1 MRIEKEAELV
11 TASGR
16 RFLTLTEAAAVLE
29 VSRPTLD
36 RIILRGE
43 LRTVKIGLRRK
54 VRPRD
59 LERYVE
65 RRTVGVHGHDVVA
78 SKS

>member
-1 MRIEKEAELV
+1 MV

-36 RIILRGE
+36 RIIERGE
-43 LRTVKIGLRRK
+43 IDSVRIGLRRK

-59 LERYVE
+59 LQSYVE
-65 RRTVGVHGHDVVA
+65 RRTD
-78 SKS
+78 